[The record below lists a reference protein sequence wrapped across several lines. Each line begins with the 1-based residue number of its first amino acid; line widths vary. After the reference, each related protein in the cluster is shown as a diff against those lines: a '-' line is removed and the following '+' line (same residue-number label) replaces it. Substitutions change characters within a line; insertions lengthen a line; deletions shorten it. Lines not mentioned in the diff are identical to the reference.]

1 MKKNL
6 HAIDRTIRLLIA
18 AAVAILYFT
27 HVINGTLAIVLG
39 IVSVIFAV
47 TAFINFC
54 PLYALLGIS
63 TRKNDKQ

>member
-6 HAIDRTIRLLIA
+6 HAIDRTIRVLIA
-18 AAVAILYFT
+18 LAVALLYFT
-27 HVINGTLAIVLG
+27 HVISGTLAVVLG
-39 IVSVIFAV
+39 IVAVVFAV

-63 TRKNDKQ
+63 TRKRTE